1 MSEFVFG
8 QRSLDRLNG
17 VNTRLV
23 SVVHRALELSTVDF
37 TVVEGL
43 RSKQRQTQLYAQGRT
58 TAGKIVTWT
67 LKSKHIDGLAVDLA
81 PFADG
86 KIDWNDL
93 AKFDAIG
100 AAMKKAAAEM
110 GVTIRW
116 GADWDRDGKLREK
129 GESDSPHFE
138 IVL

>member
-1 MSEFVFG
+1 MSKFVFG

-43 RSKQRQTQLYAQGRT
+43 RSKQRQAQLYAQGRT

-86 KIDWNDL
+86 KIDWSDSK
-93 AKFDAIG
+93 KFDAI
-100 AAMKKAAAEM
+100 AKAMFMAAAEL
-110 GVTIRW
+110 GIKIRW
-116 GADWDRDGKLREK
+116 GKDWNANGIIGER

-138 IVL
+138 LV

>member
-1 MSEFVFG
+1 MSKFVFG

-43 RSKQRQTQLYAQGRT
+43 RSKQRQAQLYAQGRT

-81 PFADG
+81 PVMDG
-86 KIDWNDL
+86 KIDWNDS
-93 AKFDAIG
+93 AKFNAIG
-100 AAMKKAAAEM
+100 AAMMQAAKEL
-110 GVTIRW
+110 GVSIRW
-116 GADWDRDGKLREK
+116 GKDWNANGIIGER

-138 IVL
+138 LV

>member
-1 MSEFVFG
+1 VSKFVFG

-43 RSKQRQTQLYAQGRT
+43 RSKQRQAQLYAQGRT

-86 KIDWNDL
+86 KIDWSDSK
-93 AKFDAIG
+93 KFDAIG
-100 AAMKKAAAEM
+100 AAMKKAAAEL

-116 GADWDRDGKLREK
+116 GADWDRDGRLREK

>member
-1 MSEFVFG
+1 MSKFVFG

-23 SVVHRALELSTVDF
+23 SVVHRALELSEVDF
-37 TVVEGL
+37 TVVEGV
-43 RSKQRQTQLYAQGRT
+43 RSRARQVQLYAQGRT

-81 PFADG
+81 PVADG
-86 KIDWNDL
+86 KIDWTDL
-93 AKFDAIG
+93 KKFDAIG
-100 AAMKKAAAEM
+100 AAMKKAAAEL